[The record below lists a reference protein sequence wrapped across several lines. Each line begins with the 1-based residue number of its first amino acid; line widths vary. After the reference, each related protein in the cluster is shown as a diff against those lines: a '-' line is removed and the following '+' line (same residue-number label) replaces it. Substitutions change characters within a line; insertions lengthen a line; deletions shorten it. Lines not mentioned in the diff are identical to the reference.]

1 MSAELYVGL
10 MSGTSLDGI
19 DAVAVSFSG
28 NAPNVLGHVSHG
40 FPAELRATLL
50 DLNTPQGHNE
60 LERAAAA
67 GVALARCYAAATHHV
82 LQQAGCSP
90 GQVAAIGCHGQTVR
104 HRPDQGFTLQL
115 GNGAQ
120 LAELTG
126 ITVVTDFRSRDI
138 AAGGQGAPLVPAFHD
153 AIFRSAHHPRIILN
167 LGGIANLTVLYPGQ
181 ETRGYDC
188 GPANILLDG
197 WAERHLGQPFDRDG
211 LWARSG
217 TVSMA
222 LLEALL
228 GHPYFPRKPPKS
240 TGRDEFHLPWLDSL
254 LDKQAVLAAQDVQA
268 TLVALTAHS
277 VAQCI
282 AAESSEGLEVYCCG
296 GGAKNHALTE
306 QLRALLPDA
315 SVRLTDA
322 LGVPAMRV
330 EATAFAW
337 LARELLQGRSAN
349 LPAVTG
355 ARKQVPLGAIYPA

>member
-1 MSAELYVGL
+1 MGAEHYVGL

-28 NAPNVLGHVSHG
+28 NVPNVLGHVAHE

-60 LERAAAA
+60 LERAAVAS
-67 GVALARCYAAATHHV
+67 VALARCYAAVTHDV
-82 LQQAGCSP
+82 LQQAGWSS
-90 GQVAAIGCHGQTVR
+90 GQVSAIGCPGQTVR
-104 HRPDQGFTLQL
+104 HRPEQGFTLQL

-167 LGGIANLTVLYPGQ
+167 LGGIANLTVLHPGQ
-181 ETRGYDC
+181 KTRGYDC
-188 GPANILLDG
+188 GPANVLLDG
-197 WAERHLGQPFDRDG
+197 WVERHRGQPFDRDG

-217 TVSMA
+217 TVSTA
-222 LLEALL
+222 LLKALL

-254 LDKQAVLAAQDVQA
+254 LDQQDVLAPQDVQA
-268 TLVALTAHS
+268 TLMALTTHS
-277 VAQCI
+277 VARCI
-282 AAESSEGLEVYCCG
+282 AAEAAEGLEVYCCG
-296 GGAKNHALTE
+296 GGAKNHTLME
-306 QLRALLPDA
+306 QLRALLPNA
-315 SVRLTDA
+315 SVHLTDA
-322 LGVPAMRV
+322 LGVPALRV

-355 ARKQVPLGAIYPA
+355 AQKQVPLGAIYPA

>member
-1 MSAELYVGL
+1 MGAEHYVGL

-19 DAVAVSFSG
+19 DAVAVSFFG
-28 NAPNVLGHVSHG
+28 NAPSVLGHVTTTL
-40 FPAELRATLL
+40 PVDLRATLL
-50 DLNTPQGHNE
+50 DLNTPQGHDE
-60 LERAAAA
+60 LERAAVA
-67 GVALARCYAAATHHV
+67 GVALAHCYARAAHEV
-82 LQQAGCSP
+82 LQQTGLSP
-90 GQVAAIGCHGQTVR
+90 AQVRAIGCHGQTVR

-115 GNGAQ
+115 GNGAV

-153 AIFRSAHHPRIILN
+153 AIFRSPEHPRIILN

-188 GPANILLDG
+188 GPANVLLDG
-197 WAERHLGQPFDRDG
+197 WVERHLGQPFDRDG
-211 LWARSG
+211 LWSRSG
-217 TVSMA
+217 TVSAALLQA
-222 LLEALL
+222 LLE
-228 GHPYFPRKPPKS
+228 HPYFLRKPPKS
-240 TGRDEFHLPWLDSL
+240 TGRDEFHLPWLDRL
-254 LDKQAVLAAQDVQA
+254 LGERQGLAAQDVQA

-282 AAESSEGLEVYCCG
+282 AAEAAEGLEVYCCG
-296 GGAKNHALTE
+296 GGAKNQALMA
-306 QLRALLPDA
+306 QLHTLLPHA
-315 SVRLTDA
+315 SVRVTDD
-322 LGVPAMRV
+322 LGVPAMQV

-355 ARKQVPLGAIYPA
+355 ARRQVPLGAIYPA